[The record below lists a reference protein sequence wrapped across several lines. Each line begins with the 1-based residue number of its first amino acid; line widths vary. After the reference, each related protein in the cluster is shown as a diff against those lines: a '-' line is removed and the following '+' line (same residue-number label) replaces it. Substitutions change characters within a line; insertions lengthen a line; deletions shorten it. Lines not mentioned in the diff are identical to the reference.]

1 MFIFISMLKVS
12 VLLLL
17 IIFTSCSKK
26 EVNYTILE
34 ENKTTTYLLLKERVL
49 KEEVIDIAEEFISK
63 KVNKEKVSICFFLTK
78 KKHETP
84 FAIVYFSNS
93 KIHEVKYPFNQ
104 KKFDAFFNLKFNENI
119 LNHWELKYSSTP
131 RQVFIFEKDKQFLYK
146 SLILNFYSDKLYH
159 EYSEPLINIDTLE
172 NNEVKFQLK
181 NNDTSRYY
189 IIDKNKN
196 LKTFYKNSF
205 TDIILSKTN

>member
-1 MFIFISMLKVS
+1 MLRVY

-26 EVNYTILE
+26 EVNYSVLGE
-34 ENKTTTYLLLKERVL
+34 HKTTTYLLLSDRIS
-49 KEEVIDIAEEFISK
+49 KEEVVDIANKFISK
-63 KVNKEKVSICFFLTK
+63 KDNKEKISICFFLTK

-104 KKFDAFFNLKFNENI
+104 KKFNAFFNLKFNENI
-119 LNHWELKYSSTP
+119 LNHWELKHSSTP
-131 RQVFIFEKDKQFLYK
+131 RQVFIFEKDKQLFYK
-146 SLILNFYSDKLYH
+146 SLQVDFYSDKLYS
-159 EYSEPLINIDTLE
+159 EYSELIVNIDTLE

-181 NNDTSRYY
+181 NNDTLRYY
-189 IIDKNKN
+189 IIDKNKD
-196 LKTFYKNSF
+196 LKTFHKNSF
-205 TDIILSKTN
+205 TDIIHHKMK

>member
-1 MFIFISMLKVS
+1 MLRVY

-26 EVNYTILE
+26 EVNYSVLGE
-34 ENKTTTYLLLKERVL
+34 HKTTTYLLLSDRIS
-49 KEEVIDIAEEFISK
+49 KEEVVDIANKFISK
-63 KVNKEKVSICFFLTK
+63 KDNKEKISICFFLTK

-104 KKFDAFFNLKFNENI
+104 KKFNAFFNLKFNENI
-119 LNHWELKYSSTP
+119 LNHWELKHSSTP
-131 RQVFIFEKDKQFLYK
+131 RQVFILEKDKQLFYK
-146 SLILNFYSDKLYH
+146 SLQVDFYSDKLYS
-159 EYSEPLINIDTLE
+159 EYYELIVNIDTLE

-181 NNDTSRYY
+181 NNDTLRYY

-205 TDIILSKTN
+205 TDIIHHKMK

>member
-1 MFIFISMLKVS
+1 MLRVY

-26 EVNYTILE
+26 EVNYSVLE
-34 ENKTTTYLLLKERVL
+34 ENKTTTYFLVNDRIS
-49 KEEVIDIAEEFISK
+49 KEEVVDIANKFISK
-63 KVNKEKVSICFFLTK
+63 KENKENVSICFFLTK

-104 KKFDAFFNLKFNENI
+104 KKFNAFFNLKFNEKI
-119 LNHWELKYSSTP
+119 LNHWELKHSSTP
-131 RQVFIFEKDKQFLYK
+131 RQVFIFEKDKQLFYK
-146 SLILNFYSDKLYH
+146 SLQVDFYSDKLYNV
-159 EYSEPLINIDTLE
+159 YSELIVNIDTLE

-181 NNDTSRYY
+181 NNDTLRYY

-205 TDIILSKTN
+205 TDIIHHKMK

>member
-1 MFIFISMLKVS
+1 MLRVY

-26 EVNYTILE
+26 EVKYTILE
-34 ENKTTTYLLLKERVL
+34 EYKTTTYLLLKKRVS
-49 KEEVIDIAEEFISK
+49 KQEVIDIAEEFISK
-63 KVNKEKVSICFFLTK
+63 KENKEKISICFFLTK
-78 KKHETP
+78 KQEAP
-84 FAIVYFSNS
+84 FSIVYFSNS
-93 KIHEVKYPFNQ
+93 KIHEVKYPFHQ
-104 KKFDAFFNLKFNENI
+104 KKFDAFFNLKINENI

-131 RQVFIFEKDKQFLYK
+131 RQVFIFEKDEQLFYK
-146 SLILNFYSDKLYH
+146 SLQVDFYSDKLYN
-159 EYSEPLINIDTLE
+159 EYSELIVNIDTLE

-181 NNDTSRYY
+181 NNDTLRYY

-205 TDIILSKTN
+205 TDIIHHKMK

>member
-1 MFIFISMLKVS
+1 MNYS
-12 VLLLL
+12 V
-17 IIFTSCSKK
+17 
-26 EVNYTILE
+26 LE
-34 ENKTTTYLLLKERVL
+34 ENKTTTYFLVNDRIS
-49 KEEVIDIAEEFISK
+49 KEEVVDIANKFISK
-63 KVNKEKVSICFFLTK
+63 KENKENVSICFFLTK

-104 KKFDAFFNLKFNENI
+104 KKFNAFFNLKFNEKI
-119 LNHWELKYSSTP
+119 LNHWELKHSSTP
-131 RQVFIFEKDKQFLYK
+131 RQVFIFEKDKQLFYK
-146 SLILNFYSDKLYH
+146 SLQVDFYSDKLYNV
-159 EYSEPLINIDTLE
+159 YSELIVNIDTLE

-181 NNDTSRYY
+181 NNDTLRYY

-205 TDIILSKTN
+205 TDIIHHKMK

>member
-1 MFIFISMLKVS
+1 MLRVY

-26 EVNYTILE
+26 EVNYSVLGE
-34 ENKTTTYLLLKERVL
+34 HKTTTYLLLSDRIS
-49 KEEVIDIAEEFISK
+49 KEEVVDIANKFISK
-63 KVNKEKVSICFFLTK
+63 KDNKEKISICFFLTK

-93 KIHEVKYPFNQ
+93 KIHEVKYPFHQ
-104 KKFDAFFNLKFNENI
+104 KKFDAFFNLKINENI

-131 RQVFIFEKDKQFLYK
+131 RQVFIFEKDEQLFYK
-146 SLILNFYSDKLYH
+146 SLQVDFYSDKLYN
-159 EYSEPLINIDTLE
+159 EYSELIVNIDTLE

-181 NNDTSRYY
+181 NNDTLRYY

-205 TDIILSKTN
+205 TDIIHHKMK

>member
-1 MFIFISMLKVS
+1 MLRIS

-26 EVNYTILE
+26 EVNYTIME

-119 LNHWELKYSSTP
+119 LNHWELKHSSTP
-131 RQVFIFEKDKQFLYK
+131 RQVFIFKKDKQLFYK
-146 SLILNFYSDKLYH
+146 SLQVDFYSDKLYS
-159 EYSEPLINIDTLE
+159 EYSELIVNIDTLE

-181 NNDTSRYY
+181 NNDTLRYY
-189 IIDKNKN
+189 IIDKNKD

-205 TDIILSKTN
+205 TNIIHHKMK